1 MKFNKTL
8 FRELMKKNSLTS
20 KKLSELF
27 SLKDEKISAA
37 GIDSWTRSAKENIP
51 QLKYLEILGEIFKI
65 NPFLLIESKYLQ
77 NMNISVEIEYY
88 KIPAKTSIPKSMI
101 KNFNPNYL
109 KIYPILTDN
118 FEPKFC
124 LGDEL
129 LIELIGKR
137 KNFKKEN
144 GIYLIKENGTENLKY
159 IKFNLKES
167 TAQIHNLNDDKCQ
180 ICDIKEIVIVAKICD
195 KISNFIGLN
204 FL

>member
-8 FRELMKKNSLTS
+8 FRELMKKNNLTS

-27 SLKDEKISAA
+27 ALKDEKISAA
-37 GIDSWTRSAKENIP
+37 GINSWTRTANENIP

-77 NMNISVEIEYY
+77 NMNLPVEIEYY
-88 KIPAKTSIPKSMI
+88 DISAKASIPKSLI

-109 KIYPILTDN
+109 RIYPILNNDL
-118 FEPKFC
+118 EPKFS

-144 GIYLIKENGTENLKY
+144 AIYLIEENKTEQVKF
-159 IKFNLKES
+159 IKFKLKDSIVELF
-167 TAQIHNLNDDKCQ
+167 NLNSKQCE
-180 ICDIKEIVIVAKICD
+180 IKNINEIKIIAKICD
-195 KISNFIGLN
+195 KISNFIGLK